1 MLCFPKLVAMLV
13 AMLIRLIIRL
23 MMALVMRVVR
33 EVAFELGDVMLHLSQ
48 LTANVELVLMG
59 QLENMVHDWVPS
71 MMAPSAPT
79 QSQQGS
85 GHPPMAPG
93 GTMNGG
99 DLGQPA
105 PPIPPSNFFT
115 PLLLLVNLVLQ
126 LRTHRQGGLG
136 NVWGLWVFLFS
147 NFWKKAIA
155 CCTFIAPDV
164 QTNRHDWHCQ
174 MEKRRVNLVSHQQP
188 EEGREW
194 MELTFTFKCFWE
206 LWYQNW
212 RPAGCFKFKRYL
224 HHPSTTCVRIM
235 SLFVFQFLEEGN
247 CLLYLY
253 CTGCANKSTR
263 LTLPNGE
270 KKSEPCF
277 APAARRRQGVNI

>member
-1 MLCFPKLVAMLV
+1 MAEGIPGSGNAGGASLCLDMDVGPLARAVQVASEDISPEDMKNLSDPSFRASAARWRSGPQTRKVTAAFARLLSSLSAIKPDCFKRTVEKENSGEMPVVEALPMTEVARKNPTSWKWFCGSTNGMATWVAGHWRTLWVLILMLCFPKLVAMLV

-79 QSQQGS
+79 QSQHGS

-136 NVWGLWVFLFS
+136 NV
-147 NFWKKAIA
+147 
-155 CCTFIAPDV
+155 
-164 QTNRHDWHCQ
+164 
-174 MEKRRVNLVSHQQP
+174 
-188 EEGREW
+188 
-194 MELTFTFKCFWE
+194 
-206 LWYQNW
+206 
-212 RPAGCFKFKRYL
+212 
-224 HHPSTTCVRIM
+224 
-235 SLFVFQFLEEGN
+235 
-247 CLLYLY
+247 
-253 CTGCANKSTR
+253 
-263 LTLPNGE
+263 
-270 KKSEPCF
+270 
-277 APAARRRQGVNI
+277 